1 MTKFIVKKI
10 IMFSQEESTSMFTGD
25 QNVQES
31 GVFTRRN
38 KAMVYVTMAIIG
50 AIAFSGIVGYSIGYA
65 ASPSTDSRFKNAMLL
80 KVKVGSSK
88 QKRLEEIISG
98 SVPNSTVQVKKLEKI
113 DGLENTHVNFQEI
126 SEVTKKTNTPVA
138 ANEVTESTDKQDVLG
153 AAVTSSSALVNLRLR
168 RRRRSNRGT
177 KYNNIGGMRATWQNI
192 LMIVLACLAVL
203 GLLLWCLCCPPA
215 CCKRNRS
222 GYDESRS
229 RSSSYS
235 SSRSD

>member
-1 MTKFIVKKI
+1 
-10 IMFSQEESTSMFTGD
+10 MFSQEESTSMFTGD

-98 SVPNSTVQVKKLEKI
+98 AVPNSTVQVKKLEKI
-113 DGLENTHVNFQEI
+113 DGLKNTHVDLQEI
-126 SEVTKKTNTPVA
+126 PEVTEKTNTPVA
-138 ANEVTESTDKQDVLG
+138 ANEVTESTDKQDILG
-153 AAVTSSSALVNLRLR
+153 AAVAPTSSSALVNLRLR
-168 RRRRSNRGT
+168 RRRRSNRST

-215 CCKRNRS
+215 CCKMHRS

-235 SSRSD
+235 NSRSD